1 MLGDSMNDKQERF
14 TRVATRRTNVVLKSL
29 QVLGN
34 CSNRSAYAY
43 TEQNINKIFGEIERV
58 TKETKM
64 RFILASNK
72 NREFKL

>member
-72 NREFKL
+72 NKEFKL

>member
-1 MLGDSMNDKQERF
+1 MNDKQERF
-14 TRVATRRTNVVLKSL
+14 TRVATRRTNAVLKSL

-43 TEQNINKIFGEIERV
+43 TKQDINKIFGEIERV

-72 NREFKL
+72 NKEFKL

>member
-1 MLGDSMNDKQERF
+1 MNDKQERF

-43 TEQNINKIFGEIERV
+43 TKQDINKIFGAIERV

-72 NREFKL
+72 NKEFKL

>member
-1 MLGDSMNDKQERF
+1 MNDKQERF
-14 TRVATRRTNVVLKSL
+14 TRVATRRTNAVLKRL

-34 CSNRSAYAY
+34 CSNRSAYVY
-43 TEQNINKIFGEIERV
+43 TEQDINKIFGEIERV

-72 NREFKL
+72 NKEFKL